1 MRMILKSLW
10 TQKKQNGWIFA
21 EIAIISCLSWFMV
34 DYLVTSLYATYFC
47 IPAGEF
53 EKEHLCVGQFGIIR
67 SESASEGHVITE
79 EENQG
84 IFVVRDKLASL
95 PEVASVCLTPDY
107 LNAELRWY
115 NWRTLALADD
125 TTKTIGFSQFFYYP
139 NQHYFET
146 QGLQAIEGSP
156 DAETL
161 SREIPPDGIIV
172 TRCVAQML
180 FGHDQVVG
188 KRVAAVDFKTRN
200 DGKDVEIKGYHTI
213 FGVVEDVKGSP
224 EERYPYTVFFPNT
237 SSPSA
242 YSKLLLRLKPDV
254 DAEEFVQR
262 LTPTLTEEFRDGICI
277 LGSLETYKQHYD
289 KQVLRDQATMMKQL
303 AAIPLVLFG
312 IIIVLG
318 TLGTYWLQIRKRTEE
333 FGILRSFGAKRRHIF
348 LQIWGESAILTAL
361 ACFVG
366 CLIWFQFAIHWDV
379 LSNGGVYGGT
389 GRETDWVNNFWLH
402 FLIICVIQYLV
413 MLVIVTLG
421 IIIPALIAMYRKPVN
436 ALRHE

>member
-1 MRMILKSLW
+1 MILKSLW
-10 TQKKQNGWIFA
+10 TQKKQNGWIFV
-21 EIAIISCLSWFMV
+21 EIAIISCLSWCMV
-34 DYLVTSLYATYFC
+34 DYLVTRLYATYFC

-139 NQHYFET
+139 NEHYFET

-156 DAETL
+156 DTETL

-172 TRCVAQML
+172 TRSVAQML

-188 KRVAAVDFKTRN
+188 KRVMEVDLKKTS
-200 DGKDVEIKGYHTI
+200 DGKEVKVLGYHTI

-224 EERYPYTVFFPNT
+224 EERYPYTIFFPNT
-237 SSPSA
+237 VPPSA
-242 YSKLLLRLKPDV
+242 YSKLLLRLKSDV
-254 DAEEFVQR
+254 DAEDFVQR
-262 LTPTLTEEFRDGICI
+262 LTPTLTEEFHDGICI
-277 LGSLETYKQHYD
+277 LGNLETYKQHYD
-289 KQVLRDQATMMKQL
+289 KQVARDQATMTRQL
-303 AAIPLVLFG
+303 VAIPLMLFS

-348 LQIWGESAILTAL
+348 FQIWGESAILTAL

-366 CLIWFQFAIHWDV
+366 CLIWFQFAIHWAV
-379 LSNGGVYGGT
+379 LSNGGVYGVT
-389 GRETDWVNNFWLH
+389 GHETDWVSNFWLH
-402 FLIICVIQYLV
+402 FLIICVIQYLL

-436 ALRHE
+436 ALRYE